1 MSLYDKN
8 KFEFLLWRFFTVIVH
23 LIGWKR
29 IPAFSKFLSTVFFY
43 LIPLRKSVVI
53 SNLSKAFPDKS
64 EDEIKKLAFKNYVSI
79 GITFMEI
86 MAFQKM
92 DENEILSLSEVN
104 NLDVAKRKIDE
115 GNGVI
120 LLTAHMG
127 NWEMG
132 ALTMGLLLNTEINVL
147 VKKQRNRLVAT
158 WMSSVREKFNNKEI
172 PLGASVRELYKT
184 LMNGG
189 VVGIVGDQR
198 GKKEDGVIVNFFN
211 QPTVTF
217 QGFAALGIKN
227 KVPIVVV
234 LNRRLPSGKYRFYI
248 EEIKYDNLPEK
259 LSDQLVELNQRYMTI
274 LENRIR
280 EAPEQWLWMHNI
292 WKY

>member
-1 MSLYDKN
+1 MFKIDKN
-8 KFEFLLWRFFTVIVH
+8 KIEFSIWKFFTKVIH
-23 LIGWKR
+23 LIGLKR
-29 IPAFSKFLSTVFFY
+29 IPLFAKILTMIFFY
-43 LIPLRKSVVI
+43 FIPIRKKIVI
-53 SNLSKAFPDKS
+53 SNLTKAFPEKSKS
-64 EDEIKKLAFKNYVSI
+64 EIQKIAFNNFMSV

-86 MAFQKM
+86 MAFQEM
-92 DENEILSLSEVN
+92 TGEEVLSLSEINNFEIVKNAVN
-104 NLDVAKRKIDE
+104 SDK
-115 GNGVI
+115 GSI
-120 LLTAHMG
+120 LLTAHVG
-127 NWEMG
+127 NWELG
-132 ALTMGLLLNTEINVL
+132 ALTMGLTLNKQINVL
-147 VKKQRNRLVAT
+147 VKKQRNKLVAD
-158 WMSSVREKFNNKEI
+158 WMSEIREKFTNKEV

-184 LMNGG
+184 LIQGG
-189 VVGIVGDQR
+189 IVGIVGDQR

-234 LNRRLPSGKYRFYI
+234 LNKRLPSGKYIFDI

-274 LENRIR
+274 LENKIR

>member
-1 MSLYDKN
+1 MDKN
-8 KFEFLLWRFFTVIVH
+8 KVEFAGWIFFTKVVH
-23 LIGWKR
+23 IIGVKR
-29 IPAFSKFLSTVFFY
+29 IPILAKILAKIFFY
-43 LIPLRKSVVI
+43 FIPIRKNTVI
-53 SNLSKAFPDKS
+53 SNLTKAFPEKS
-64 EDEIKKLAFKNYVSI
+64 KREIKKIAYNNFVSM

-86 MAFQKM
+86 MAFQEM
-92 DENEILSLSEVN
+92 TGEEVLSLSEINNFEIVKNAVN
-104 NLDVAKRKIDE
+104 SDK
-115 GNGVI
+115 GSI
-120 LLTAHMG
+120 LLTAHVG
-127 NWEMG
+127 NWELG
-132 ALTMGLLLNTEINVL
+132 ALTMGLTLNKQINVL
-147 VKKQRNRLVAT
+147 VKKQRNKLVAD
-158 WMSSVREKFNNKEI
+158 WMSEIREKFTNKEV

-184 LMNGG
+184 LIQGG
-189 VVGIVGDQR
+189 IVGIVGDQR

-234 LNRRLPSGKYRFYI
+234 LNKRLPSGKYIFDI

-274 LENRIR
+274 LENKIR